1 MDTAN
6 SSHTDKILRGL
17 RHIGSAQLLTQVVTW
32 GLTAVTTRILT
43 PRDYGLIA
51 TAGMFTIFA
60 QLLLDGGLT
69 QVLVSQKELPKRM
82 QGAAITAVF
91 LASTMLGAMIFIVSP
106 LVATFF
112 RNPPLQSILEV
123 SAFYLPLTAIGFAPG
138 VLISKRMLFKRIAG
152 IQLAAGI
159 YQGVATLA
167 LAYAGA
173 AYWALIVGNF
183 LGMGLRVI
191 LLWVTLDDRPVPNL
205 QLHELRPVLRSGV
218 HMIGQRLSYFAI
230 NNLDIFLL
238 SQFRDPTALGPYSV
252 SRTLALT
259 AVDKISSVTGRVS
272 VPAFAAR
279 TETKDQLR
287 GLVTVISI
295 TATLVFPLFWTLAV
309 VSQLALPMVF
319 GARWLKLVAPFAA
332 FASVLP
338 LRTIYSLLNSSLI
351 GTGRTGLTLKNTL
364 TWLAFLTPAVLLGVT
379 KGADGVAIGWAAVF
393 PFVFF
398 IAMRRTSKV
407 FSAPLTAL
415 IEPLVKPAICAGI
428 SACAAEGILL
438 ALTNHAPALLILA
451 IQSASA
457 IVCYPTLLRFL
468 GQLQYEQ
475 TLSFVRRI
483 AQF

>member
-1 MDTAN
+1 MN
-6 SSHTDKILRGL
+6 IEGNSHTHKVLRGL
-17 RHIGSAQLLTQVVTW
+17 QYIGSAQLLTQVVTW
-32 GLTAVTTRILT
+32 ALTAVTAHILT

-60 QLLLDGGLT
+60 HLLLDGGLT
-69 QVLVSQKELPKRM
+69 QVLVSQRELPIRL
-82 QGAAITAVF
+82 QGAAITAV
-91 LASTMLGAMIFIVSP
+91 LLVSTLLGVVIFIVSP
-106 LVATFF
+106 LVAIFF
-112 RNPPLQSILEV
+112 GSAPLRSILEV

-138 VLISKRMLFKRIAG
+138 VLLTKRMLFKRLAR
-152 IQLAAGI
+152 IQLTVGI
-159 YQGVATLA
+159 FQGVCTLG
-167 LAYAGA
+167 LAYAGFS
-173 AYWALIVGNF
+173 YWSLIAGNF

-191 LLWVTLDDRPVPNL
+191 LLWVSLEDRPVPNL
-205 QLHELRPVLRSGV
+205 QLHELRPVLRNGG
-218 HMIGQRLSYFAI
+218 HMIGQRLAYFAI

-238 SQFRDPTALGPYSV
+238 SRFRGPTELGPYSV

-272 VPAFAAR
+272 VTAFAAR

-295 TATLVFPLFWTLAV
+295 SATLVFPLFWTLAI
-309 VSQLALPMVF
+309 VSQLALPMIF
-319 GARWLKLVAPFAA
+319 GSRWLKLVAPFAA

-364 TWLAFLTPAVLLGVT
+364 TWLAFLSPAVLLGVT
-379 KGADGVAIGWAAVF
+379 KGADGVAIGWASAF

-407 FSAPLTAL
+407 FSVPLTAL
-415 IEPLVKPAICAGI
+415 LKPLLKPAICAGL
-428 SACAAEGILL
+428 SAFAAEAILL
-438 ALTNHAPALLILA
+438 AMTNHAPPIIILTVQGTA
-451 IQSASA
+451 AMI
-457 IVCYPTLLRFL
+457 CYPALLRFV
-468 GQLQYEQ
+468 GQPQYEQ